1 MKGKDMEDEKNE
13 IEMLSNTRKNI
24 ISWYPFEPNAT
35 LLEINADSKQ
45 ITEELKKKK

>member
-24 ISWYPFEPNAT
+24 ISWYPFEPHY
-35 LLEINADSKQ
+35 
-45 ITEELKKKK
+45 